1 MSDPVSRIPDLG
13 SHILVL
19 MSRFSNLYFQSF
31 ETIFWVKKV
40 LRNLIRDGKIRIRD
54 EKSQIRYPEK
64 NPGSA
69 TLVKRTL
76 ILSDPDFSPSRI
88 PDPTTAIKK

>member
-1 MSDPVSRIPDLG
+1 MEKFGYR
-13 SHILVL
+13 
-19 MSRFSNLYFQSF
+19 M
-31 ETIFWVKKV
+31 K
-40 LRNLIRDGKIRIRD
+40 
-54 EKSQIRYPEK
+54 KSQIRNPEK

>member
-1 MSDPVSRIPDLG
+1 MPFLTPGSENQNRFFPDVGSCFSDLG

-40 LRNLIRDGKIRIRD
+40 LRNLIRDPGW
-54 EKSQIRYPEK
+54 K
-64 NPGSA
+64 N
-69 TLVKRTL
+69 
-76 ILSDPDFSPSRI
+76 SD
-88 PDPTTAIKK
+88 TG